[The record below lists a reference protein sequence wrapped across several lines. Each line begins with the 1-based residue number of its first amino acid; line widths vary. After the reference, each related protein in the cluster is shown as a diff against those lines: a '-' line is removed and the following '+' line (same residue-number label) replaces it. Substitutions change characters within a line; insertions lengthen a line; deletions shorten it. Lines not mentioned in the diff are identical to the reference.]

1 MFINPSRRTPPTHFL
16 YRIPPLNAARFWL
29 ARKGRTRCFS
39 VSVRANRLRRWSVH
53 CCTRKRRTTF
63 CSLCAKP
70 VQTTRC
76 FAPTAAA
83 FSHLCH
89 GYDLSPVCLCAF
101 LTAEGRYS
109 GNTHC
114 TLEHQLETLHYRRE
128 GHATGL
134 PVQMGGFAALDDAQ
148 RKRLPP
154 RFPLRFRASS
164 LTPRFRRAFGNL
176 FFDAVSLCRLLRSED
191 GRRFRTWGS
200 VLSPFKLDATLHA
213 HMMPAEPPT
222 EDIANDAHTPWASI
236 WVPDEI
242 RHDSFDDLFAAS
254 VSRSE
259 ELMTAADSL
268 MKGRGSYAALRSL
281 HGGLSY
287 DSGLPWQE
295 TCPPSQAP
303 GVKR

>member
-1 MFINPSRRTPPTHFL
+1 
-16 YRIPPLNAARFWL
+16 
-29 ARKGRTRCFS
+29 
-39 VSVRANRLRRWSVH
+39 
-53 CCTRKRRTTF
+53 
-63 CSLCAKP
+63 
-70 VQTTRC
+70 
-76 FAPTAAA
+76 
-83 FSHLCH
+83 
-89 GYDLSPVCLCAF
+89 
-101 LTAEGRYS
+101 
-109 GNTHC
+109 
-114 TLEHQLETLHYRRE
+114 
-128 GHATGL
+128 
-134 PVQMGGFAALDDAQ
+134 MGGFAALDDAQ
-148 RKRLPP
+148 RKKIAAALSVALSRVFPDSALSPRRLETC
-154 RFPLRFRASS
+154 FS
-164 LTPRFRRAFGNL
+164 
-176 FFDAVSLCRLLRSED
+176 DAVSLCRLLRSED

-222 EDIANDAHTPWASI
+222 EDIANDAHAPWASI